1 MKVKNIAK
9 VYAATFIEL
18 GKDSKIDMA
27 QELTTLTE
35 VINSSND
42 LENVLFLDVFT
53 NEEKLAVF
61 GDIATKLELST
72 VLISAVNYL
81 IAEKR
86 ISILPFIIK
95 EVIVIDDHEKGFLK
109 GTIEGSEE
117 TISEEYKAKLLG
129 ALKGELGSVEP
140 ILEYVQNN
148 EITAGYK
155 VTVGDLQL
163 DATVDN
169 QLRSFRDSVLGK

>member
-1 MKVKNIAK
+1 MKDKNIAK

-18 GKDSKIDMA
+18 GKENNIDVA
-27 QELTTLTE
+27 KELINLTE
-35 VINSSND
+35 VINVSND

-53 NEEKLAVF
+53 NEEKTSVF
-61 GDIATKLELST
+61 NAIAEKISLSKILT
-72 VLISAVNYL
+72 SAINYL

-86 ISILPFIIK
+86 ISLLPLITK
-95 EVIVIDDHEKGFLK
+95 EVIVIDDAAKGFLK
-109 GTIEGSEE
+109 GTIEGAEDS
-117 TISEEYKAKLLG
+117 ISDEYKNKLIASLKDKLG
-129 ALKGELGSVEP
+129 NVKPV
-140 ILEYVQNN
+140 LEYVKNT

-155 VTVGDLQL
+155 VTVGDLQV